1 VKPEAHSG
9 NEPIFRQ
16 ISNIKKQIDGMDP
29 KQPNYKQLV
38 GDLEEQIRNLKS
50 ALRLVEVTMEIQKP
64 YLNRLGDDS
73 EVTIESRGLIGDSYI
88 EISAGTYGIPPQIRG
103 EYYVLEGSRATGFRE
118 IITGANDVIANFG
131 VLSDQFKNIA
141 MKIDPDKVGTGLAQ
155 TIQDVQKTM
164 LQANTTFTQTTL
176 LVNDLR
182 TGKGSFGRL
191 VADPALYNR
200 LTESLEKFNSLAAQI
215 QDGSGTLSR
224 LIKNPELY
232 ENVSSATKRTDLI
245 VERIERGEG
254 TLGKLSKDP
263 ALYDS
268 SRQTMEKLASFV
280 DRIDRA
286 DGTMG
291 KLIND
296 PDLYNN
302 LNQTA
307 AEMTKLIY
315 DLRQDPKKYLTIR
328 FRLF

>member
-1 VKPEAHSG
+1 
-9 NEPIFRQ
+9 
-16 ISNIKKQIDGMDP
+16 MDP

-64 YLNRLGDDS
+64 YLTRLGDDS

-103 EYYVLEGSRATGFRE
+103 GYYVLEGSRATGFRE

-141 MKIDPDKVGTGLAQ
+141 LKIDPDKVGTGLAQ

-191 VADPALYNR
+191 VADPALYHR
-200 LTESLEKFNSLAAQI
+200 LTESLEKFNALAAQI

-224 LIKNPELY
+224 LIKNPDLY
-232 ENVSSATKRTDLI
+232 ENASSATKRTDLI